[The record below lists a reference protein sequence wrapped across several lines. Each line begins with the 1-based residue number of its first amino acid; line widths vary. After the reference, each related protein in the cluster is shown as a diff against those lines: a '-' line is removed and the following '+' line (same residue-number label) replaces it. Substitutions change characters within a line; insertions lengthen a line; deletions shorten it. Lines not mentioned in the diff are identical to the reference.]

1 MAHVSRVE
9 IHGDFT
15 WDFARNPASG
25 LWIGFCE
32 QLGLNADGATF
43 EELQECMNEAITLL
57 FRDLYE
63 EGDLTPFLEEH
74 GWTMSAEESTPP
86 PKDEPRFDVPYEQRR
101 RSIGELA
108 AVAAG

>member
-9 IHGDFT
+9 IKGDFT

-43 EELQECMNEAITLL
+43 EELQECMNEAIGLL
-57 FRDLYE
+57 FRDLHE
-63 EGDLTPFLEEH
+63 EGDLTLFLEEH
-74 GWTMSAEESTPP
+74 GWTMNAEDSSPLPE
-86 PKDEPRFDVPYEQRR
+86 DAPRFDVPYEQRR
-101 RSIGELA
+101 RSIGELTA
-108 AVAAG
+108 AAAG